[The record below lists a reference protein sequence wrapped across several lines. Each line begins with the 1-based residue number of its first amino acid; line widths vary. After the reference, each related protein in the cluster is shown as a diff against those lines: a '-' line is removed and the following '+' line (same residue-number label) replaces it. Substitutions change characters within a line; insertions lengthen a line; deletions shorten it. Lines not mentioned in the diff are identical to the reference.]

1 MGGHCFGP
9 SSCTRAQQSSPGR
22 NGVTRAGR
30 HRTGGETG
38 QLSKPCRRR
47 PCTRDRDA
55 RSAPL
60 RADPQG
66 PVPRRPPG
74 ADESQRAPQPQVT
87 GILTP
92 ITGGVSRFTLLCA
105 SWEGDAG
112 PGCSFYLRN
121 GNKTPPSVSLF
132 LGGRKKK
139 LSKARPGTPPRRPP
153 THQGGE
159 GAGPGAASAP
169 PLGPA
174 DHSGAVLAAFLERPG
189 SGPWGASGDQ
199 ARFWLHQLGIAGTRC
214 WGRLGPRERGVESGG
229 VSLPGWGC
237 GPRKG
242 CFAAVSGEL
251 SILRGFS
258 AEERPPVG

>member
-1 MGGHCFGP
+1 MILAHYFHYSKIQLNKRMGGHCFGP

-30 HRTGGETG
+30 HPTGGETG

-139 LSKARPGTPPRRPP
+139 NCLRPGLEPRRGDPRLTRAGRGRGRARPRLRP
-153 THQGGE
+153 
-159 GAGPGAASAP
+159 S
-169 PLGPA
+169 
-174 DHSGAVLAAFLERPG
+174 S
-189 SGPWGASGDQ
+189 
-199 ARFWLHQLGIAGTRC
+199 QLTTV
-214 WGRLGPRERGVESGG
+214 GR
-229 VSLPGWGC
+229 SLL
-237 GPRKG
+237 
-242 CFAAVSGEL
+242 L
-251 SILRGFS
+251 S
-258 AEERPPVG
+258 